1 VAEDLNPPPRITP
14 PPSPFAKPDA
24 PVVES
29 TDENVLVRKPRSD
42 WEPGP
47 HAGRFM
53 VAYGILGL
61 VLGVTVVALAVA
73 LTRGDS
79 PPPVAWSAWKPGD
92 SGTERVRD
100 IAAHIAARYRQPNGN
115 QLVDVVP
122 RSVNENPPII
132 AAAIDKQ
139 ALFEKEQQYSTFPVD
154 KSLMFVF
161 CGDGQ
166 NCTLQGQPTIERH
179 RLLRREALELALYSF
194 RYMDGVDSVV
204 TFLPGGTDA
213 AAGKNQPAVRSAL
226 FFRKSQYDNFTK
238 APLAETLPGT
248 PAETNSSL
256 SQAKL
261 VDRLTLPAL
270 YRSELKLTP
279 DGGNSILVLIPAVT
293 G

>member
-1 VAEDLNPPPRITP
+1 MAEDLTPPPRITP

-24 PVVES
+24 PVEET
-29 TDENVLVRKPRSD
+29 TDENVLVRKPRSE

-61 VLGVTVVALAVA
+61 VLGITVVALAVA
-73 LTRGDS
+73 LTRGEDAK
-79 PPPVAWSAWKPGD
+79 PLAWSAWTPGD
-92 SGTERVRD
+92 SGTQRVRD
-100 IAAHIAARYRQPNGN
+100 IAAHVAARYRQPNGN

-122 RSVNENPPII
+122 RSVNEDPPII

-139 ALFEKEQQYSTFPVD
+139 ALFDKEQQYSTFSVD
-154 KSLMFVF
+154 KSLMYVF

-166 NCTLQGQPTIERH
+166 NCALQGQPTIERH
-179 RLLRREALELALYSF
+179 RMLRREALELALYSF
-194 RYMDGVDSVV
+194 RYVDGVDSVV

-226 FFRKSQYDNFTK
+226 FFRKSQYNNFTK
-238 APLAETLPGT
+238 APLAETLAGT

-256 SQAKL
+256 SQANV

-279 DGGNSILVLIPAVT
+279 DGGTPSSC
-293 G
+293 

>member
-1 VAEDLNPPPRITP
+1 MAEDLTPPPRITP
-14 PPSPFAKPDA
+14 PPSPFAEPDA
-24 PVVES
+24 PVEET
-29 TDENVLVRKPRSD
+29 TDENVLVLKPRSE

-53 VAYGILGL
+53 LAYGLLGL
-61 VLGVTVVALAVA
+61 VLGATVVALAVG

-79 PPPVAWSAWKPGD
+79 ASPRRLVGVDAGRQRHAARPRHRRARRSPLPPV
-92 SGTERVRD
+92 E
-100 IAAHIAARYRQPNGN
+100 RQPAGRRRPAIRVGGSADHRGGDR
-115 QLVDVVP
+115 QAGAL
-122 RSVNENPPII
+122 RQG
-132 AAAIDKQ
+132 AAVQ
-139 ALFEKEQQYSTFPVD
+139 HLPLD

-166 NCTLQGQPTIERH
+166 NCALQGQPTIERH

-194 RYMDGVDSVV
+194 RYIDGVDSVV
-204 TFLPGGTDA
+204 TFLPGAPTRPPGTTST
-213 AAGKNQPAVRSAL
+213 AVQSAL

-248 PAETNSSL
+248 PAQTNSSL
-256 SQAKL
+256 SQATV

>member
-1 VAEDLNPPPRITP
+1 MAEDLTPPPRITP
-14 PPSPFAKPDA
+14 PPSPFATPDA
-24 PVVES
+24 PVEE
-29 TDENVLVRKPRSD
+29 TADENVLVRKPRSD

-73 LTRGDS
+73 LTRGDGA
-79 PPPVAWSAWKPGD
+79 PPVSWSAWKPGD
-92 SGTERVRD
+92 SGTQRVRD
-100 IAAHIAARYRQPNGN
+100 IAAHVAARYRTANGT

-122 RSVNENPPII
+122 RSVKEDPPII

-139 ALFEKEQQYSTFPVD
+139 ALFEKEQQYSTFGLD
-154 KSLMFVF
+154 KSMMFVF

-166 NCTLQGQPTIERH
+166 NCALRGQPTTERH
-179 RLLRREALELALYSF
+179 RMLRREALELALYTF
-194 RYMDGVDSVV
+194 RYVDDVDSVV
-204 TFLPGGTDA
+204 TFLPGRTDA
-213 AAGKNQPAVRSAL
+213 TAGSNQTAVQSAL

-238 APLAETLPGT
+238 APLVETLPGT
-248 PAETNSSL
+248 PAETNSSM
-256 SQAKL
+256 SQANV

-270 YRSELKLTP
+270 YRYQLQRTP
-279 DGGNSILVLIPAVT
+279 DGGNSILVLSPAIT